1 MDFWKDLTL
10 IIQAAVTSVG
20 IIVGAVWTYLI
31 FVRERLR
38 FPKINIELIIED
50 IKIQNNARIVH
61 AEVKLN
67 NIGHVLLRSHH
78 SELRL
83 RKIVPIHD
91 ELKPDVEKGFDPV
104 SNDRIEIEWPLIAGR
119 EWKWDENEF
128 EIEPGEGDSLHADYI
143 ISSDVQVVEFYFYI
157 ANAKKKT
164 QGIGWTLTK
173 IHEFENEGGNI
184 MADHGKG
191 NNSKESLN
199 EQQRQQKQQKPQ
211 QQQQQTQQQTQDK
224 KKK

>member
-1 MDFWKDLTL
+1 MDFWIDLTS
-10 IIQAAVTSVG
+10 IIQAALTSLG
-20 IIVGAVWTYLI
+20 IIVGAIWTYLI

-38 FPKINIELIIED
+38 FPKVDIDLIVND
-50 IKIQNNARIVH
+50 IKIQYGARIIH
-61 AEVKLN
+61 TEVKLS
-67 NIGHVLLRSHH
+67 NIGHVLLKSHY

-91 ELKPDVEKGFDPV
+91 KLKPDINGGFDPV
-104 SNDRIEIEWPLIAGR
+104 SNDRTEIEWPLIAGR
-119 EWKWDENEF
+119 EWKWEEKEF

-143 ISSDVQVVEFYFYI
+143 ISSDIQVIEFYFYM
-157 ANAKKKT
+157 ANAKKKK

-173 IHEFENEGGNI
+173 IYEFKNDGGNI
-184 MADHGKG
+184 MADRGESDK
-191 NNSKESLN
+191 SKESLN

-211 QQQQQTQQQTQDK
+211 QQQQQTQQQSQDK